1 MILSKVKYQLQCCG
15 GAEIAE
21 IQVSAGWLRIIKPF
35 VGGYKVTRF
44 NASKQLTQPEVEM
57 SEAEVSDLLAA

>member
-1 MILSKVKYQLQCCG
+1 MILSTVKYQLQCCG

-21 IQVSAGWLRIIKPF
+21 IQVFSGWLRIIKPF

-44 NASKQLTQPEVEM
+44 NRSKQLTHPEVEM
-57 SEAEVSDLLAA
+57 SEAEVSDLLAI